1 MKKVRQVRRRW
12 LYRLC
17 AFAVLMALSAVLVF
31 VLQDRATATTTADET
46 LKFTHQK
53 HVAAGVQCV
62 FCHPGTLNGPVATLP
77 SLAKCVGCHENV
89 QVSGEEAKARSTSSG
104 QANVA
109 ILMSHWEEGVP
120 LRWEKTHDQPDFV
133 YFTHQPHIAAGVN
146 CENCHGDVSQ
156 KTVARPAYRI
166 NMGFCL
172 DCHREQSPEKV
183 SRLEGCATCHQ

>member
-1 MKKVRQVRRRW
+1 MRKIRPIQSGSRRFSRQMV
-12 LYRLC
+12 
-17 AFAVLMALSAVLVF
+17 VVIALACVF
-31 VLQDRATATTTADET
+31 VLLIVALRGQAAAESPTDEI
-46 LKFTHQK
+46 LKFNHQK

-62 FCHPGTLNGPVATLP
+62 FCHPGALNGPVATVP
-77 SLAKCVGCHENV
+77 SVAKCVGCHQNV
-89 QVSGEEAKARSTSSG
+89 EVSGEEG

-109 ILMSHWEEGVP
+109 ILMNHWEEGVP

-156 KTVARPAYRI
+156 KTVARPSYRI

-183 SRLEGCATCHQ
+183 TRLVGCANCHQ